1 MDPSEGNRRNT
12 PKERPQSPGAGPE
25 SPAQDEGAALEV
37 VTVKVFGRKCSFKS
51 NRPELVKEIAKLAEE
66 EMRLV
71 KSQLPSLRQE
81 MDLAAHAAFRLAR
94 RLIRCLRDFDELDLE
109 AREAE
114 DRVERLAERIDQSL
128 RN

>member
-1 MDPSEGNRRNT
+1 
-12 PKERPQSPGAGPE
+12 
-25 SPAQDEGAALEV
+25 V
-37 VTVKVFGRKCSFKS
+37 VTVKVFGRRCSFKS
-51 NRPELVKEIAKLAEE
+51 NRPELVREIARIAEE

-71 KSQLPSLRQE
+71 RSQLPSLRHE

-94 RLIRCLRDFDELDLE
+94 RLVRCLRDQEELSGE

-114 DRVERLAERIDQSL
+114 DRIERLAELIDQSL